1 MDRLVL
7 IDGYSLMH
15 RAFYAIPALSKDGV
29 YTNALFGFFNM
40 LLKIVADAQPDYLIV
55 TLDAHAP
62 TFRHKAYADYKA
74 GRKPM
79 PEELRPQMT
88 LLRQVLDEIGV
99 QKVEV
104 AGWEA
109 DDLMGTLSRCAAE
122 QGTESILVT
131 GDRDSFQLIGD
142 KTRVWFTRKGLTEIE
157 DLTPEA
163 LLEGYGVRPDQV
175 PDLKGLMGDSSDN
188 IPGIA
193 GVGEKTAL
201 KLLGQYDTLEEVLAH
216 GGEIKGKLGE
226 RVRGGV
232 EAATMSKQLATID
245 RHAPVAFDKQA
256 ALLPT
261 MEHFAPT
268 FKKLGFRS
276 LLERLP
282 ESAQSVANNMEET
295 AADQTWS
302 EEVVLDTPEA
312 VASFIQTE
320 VGAFALHRE
329 PGLLALADDR
339 GRQARIPLQGDLL
352 SPGLDER
359 TALAALGPWL
369 TGSAEKRVFDVKEWR
384 THLHALGLVLQPPYM
399 DVGLAGYLIEPSEST
414 SVSKLCDRQLGQ
426 AASARNLYAL
436 ADKLRGQLDRQGMR
450 RLFDE
455 VEMPLA
461 SVLYDMEREGFRV
474 DRAALTQLQEQF
486 GQKLSELQ
494 QAVYEVTGETFNILS
509 PKQLGTVLF
518 EKLGLPAGRKT
529 KSGYSTDAEV
539 LEGLLDAHPAVAL
552 VLQYR
557 AYAKLKS
564 TYVDGLLKLSDEEG
578 IIHTTLNQMVTVTG
592 RISSAEPNLQNIP
605 VRTELGRVMRRVF
618 VPRSADNVLVDA
630 DYSQIELRVL
640 AHMAEE
646 TNMIDAFLKGQDIH
660 ARTAAEVYDVP
671 LDQVTPQMRS
681 SAKAVNFGIVYGISD
696 FGLARNIGVT
706 RKEAA
711 AFIEKYF
718 ARYPKIKEY
727 MDGCVRLGHEQG
739 YVTTLLGRRRNLPEL
754 KASNYNTRSFGERAA
769 MNTPI
774 QGTAA
779 DIIKV
784 AMVRVAK
791 ALREEGLAARLIL
804 QVHDELIVDAPREE
818 AERVSALLRREM
830 ENAASMSVPLTAEVK
845 TGASWYETK

>member
-40 LLKIVADAQPDYLIV
+40 LLKVIADAQPDYLIV

-62 TFRHKAYADYKA
+62 TFRHGTYAEYKA

-79 PEELRPQMT
+79 PEELRPQMKR
-88 LLRQVLDEIGV
+88 LREVLESIGI
-99 QKVEV
+99 QQMEL

-109 DDLMGTLSRCAAE
+109 DDLMGTLSLQAAG
-122 QGTESILVT
+122 QGTESVLVT

-157 DLTPEA
+157 DLNPEA
-163 LLEGYGVRPDQV
+163 LMQGYGIRPDQV

-201 KLLGQYDTLEEVLAH
+201 KLLNEYDKLENVLAN
-216 GGEIKGKLGE
+216 GDKIKGKLGE

-232 EAATMSKQLATID
+232 ESASMSKQLATID
-245 RHAPVAFDKQA
+245 RNAPVEFDKQA
-256 ALLPT
+256 AVLPT
-261 MEHFAPT
+261 KEKFAPA
-268 FKKLGFRS
+268 FAELGFRS
-276 LLERLP
+276 LLERLNL
-282 ESAQSVANNMEET
+282 SAEAAETKNEKPAEENWQDEME
-295 AADQTWS
+295 
-302 EEVVLDTPEA
+302 LDTMEA
-312 VASFIQTE
+312 IASFIETE
-320 VGAFALHRE
+320 VHAFALHKAADA
-329 PGLLALADDR
+329 LLLADDT
-339 GRQARIPLQGDLL
+339 GRLARIPLQGDLL
-352 SPGLDER
+352 SPGVDEVSAL
-359 TALAALGPWL
+359 TALQPWL
-369 TGSAEKRVFDVKEWR
+369 CGNAEKRVYDVKAWR
-384 THLHALGLVLQPPYM
+384 TELAKVGLEMLPPYM
-399 DVGLAGYLIEPSEST
+399 DVGIAGYLIEPSDSASAE
-414 SVSKLCDRQLGQ
+414 KLCDRQLG
-426 AASARNLYAL
+426 AEASAKSLYKL
-436 ADKLRGQLDRQGMR
+436 ADVQREKLAQQGMKK
-450 RLFDE
+450 LFEE
-455 VEMPLA
+455 VELPLA
-461 SVLYDMEREGFRV
+461 DVLFHMEREGFRV
-474 DRAALTQLQEQF
+474 DREALAALQDSF
-486 GQKLSELQ
+486 GEKIAEIQ
-494 QAVYEVTGETFNILS
+494 QAVYDVSGEVFNILS

-539 LEGLLDAHPAVAL
+539 LEGLIDAHPVVPL

-557 AYAKLKS
+557 SFTKLKS
-564 TYVDGLLKLSDEEG
+564 TYVDGLLKLSDERG

-605 VRTELGRVMRRVF
+605 VRTELGRVMRKVF
-618 VPRSADNVLVDA
+618 VPKNSDHLLVDA

-640 AHMAEE
+640 AHMAQEE
-646 TNMIDAFLKGQDIH
+646 NMLDAFRKGQDIH
-660 ARTAAEVYDVP
+660 ARTAAEINEVS
-671 LDQVTPQMRS
+671 LEAVTSDMRS
-681 SAKAVNFGIVYGISD
+681 AAKAVNFGIVYGISD

-711 AFIEKYF
+711 AFIDKYF

-727 MDGCVRLGHEQG
+727 MDSCVRLGHEQG
-739 YVTTLLGRRRNLPEL
+739 YVTTLFGRRRNLPEL

-779 DIIKV
+779 DIIKI
-784 AMVRVAK
+784 AMVRVHK
-791 ALREEGLAARLIL
+791 ALKDEGFKAKLIL
-804 QVHDELIVDAPREE
+804 QVHDELIVDAPKEE
-818 AERVSALLRREM
+818 AEAVSALLQREM
-830 ENAASMSVPLTAEVK
+830 ESAVEMSVKLTAEVK
-845 TGASWYETK
+845 TGTSWFETK